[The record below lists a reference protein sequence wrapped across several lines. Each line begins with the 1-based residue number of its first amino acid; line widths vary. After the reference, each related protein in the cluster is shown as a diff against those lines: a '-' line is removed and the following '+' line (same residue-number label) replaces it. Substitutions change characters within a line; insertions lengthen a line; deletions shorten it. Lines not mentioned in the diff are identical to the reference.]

1 MPERSPEMLRVPTV
15 ANVPAVARVP
25 AVLRFLTTV
34 AGAGALLL
42 VVPGCSPMVSIENAD
57 VPAWKATALPSA
69 PGSVLEDA
77 GKILNRDRIIQE
89 AAAIPAGRYVLT
101 ATCEGGGKAFF
112 AVSVDGKPI
121 ADAGAA
127 CNGSRE
133 ITRLNVPKA
142 GAVEISASSVDAP
155 LIYAYQLVPAK

>member
-1 MPERSPEMLRVPTV
+1 MAERFPAMLRVL
-15 ANVPAVARVP
+15 ARLRVP
-25 AVLRFLTTV
+25 AALRVLTGAAAV
-34 AGAGALLL
+34 ASLLL
-42 VVPGCSPMVSIENAD
+42 AVPACSPVVSIENAD

-69 PGSVLEDA
+69 SGTVLEDA

-89 AAAIPAGRYVLT
+89 AANVPAGRYTLT

-112 AVSVDGKPI
+112 AVSLDGKQLV
-121 ADAGAA
+121 DAGAA

-133 ITRLNVPKA
+133 ITKITVTKP
-142 GAVEISASSVDAP
+142 GAIEISTSSVDAP